1 MSEKK
6 KMAAHGGKTE
16 DPGELEDLQM
26 IFSLADD
33 ADEEFMEDV
42 MLKEAEP
49 FEVKEITSVLQRLSS
64 SCEERELTFAFEILS
79 KTEKISL
86 ISIELPNHT
95 PYSHRMSTSRNAD
108 GAENANE
115 A

>member
-1 MSEKK
+1 
-6 KMAAHGGKTE
+6 MAAHGGKTA

-64 SCEERELTFAFEILS
+64 SCEERELTFAFEIQC
-79 KTEKISL
+79 TVQ
-86 ISIELPNHT
+86 N
-95 PYSHRMSTSRNAD
+95 
-108 GAENANE
+108 
-115 A
+115 